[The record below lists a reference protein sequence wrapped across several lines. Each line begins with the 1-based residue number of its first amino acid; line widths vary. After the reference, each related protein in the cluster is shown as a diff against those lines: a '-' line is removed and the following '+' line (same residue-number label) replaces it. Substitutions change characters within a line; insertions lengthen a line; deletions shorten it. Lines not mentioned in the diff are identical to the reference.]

1 MPSPAATERTRLSN
15 QLVRRKSIT
24 SMIEDTQD
32 ASTGGLRRTFG
43 VFQLTMISVG
53 ATLGTGILVIL
64 GEAVPI
70 AGPAVWLAFILA
82 GITALLSA
90 VSYAEMA
97 GMVPVS
103 GSSYSYSYATLGE
116 GVAWV
121 CGWCLVLEYA
131 VSVAAVAVGAAD
143 YVNET
148 LRIFGLE
155 LPASLSAGPGI
166 AESPGGVINLSALI
180 VVLLATVLLMRGAKE
195 SGIVNTIIVFV
206 KLGILVFFAIVAF
219 TAFKAG
225 NFEPLLPMGAAG
237 VTAAASSVFFSY
249 IGFDAASTAGEEAK
263 NPKRD
268 LPRAIILSMVIV
280 TTMYVLVAVAAIGAR
295 QWQWFE
301 TAKAPLVQIV
311 HELTQSNLAVFIF
324 AASAVLAILS
334 VVITVLYGQSRILL
348 TMSRD
353 GMVPRVFG
361 IVSPRTGTPLVGTLV
376 TGVLVAI
383 TAALIPLGELANAT
397 SIGTLFAFCLVNI
410 AVIYLRVKRPDLP
423 RSFKVPFGPVI
434 PILGSLACAFLMV
447 NLGGT
452 TWIVFG
458 LWMVVG
464 ASSTSTY
471 APPTPASAPS
481 ATATTAP
488 AWTPEPR
495 SRSAQPPRRHKT
507 SPAPGTFSD
516 VGKPSSGW
524 SLSAAAGAGD
534 FVEGDGRSDSR
545 VEGLRGR
552 SDRDRDDLVALVGD
566 ETRDALALGADDDAQ
581 RVAAEGQLRQ
591 LDLTVHV
598 ESDDEDVL
606 FLELVDGARQVD
618 DLGDLDAGGRTGGGL
633 PRGGGHRSGTTF
645 GDDDPVP
652 AEGSRRA
659 HDGAEVPRV
668 RDAVEGNSS
677 GASARSAATSSR
689 SRGSA

>member
-1 MPSPAATERTRLSN
+1 MTARDNVPSPAATERTRLSN

-97 GMVPVS
+97 GIVPVS

-464 ASSTSTY
+464 FVVYLTY
-471 APPTPASAPS
+471 S
-481 ATATTAP
+481 
-488 AWTPEPR
+488 
-495 SRSAQPPRRHKT
+495 RRH
-507 SPAPGTFSD
+507 SR
-516 VGKPSSGW
+516 VGA
-524 SLSAAAGAGD
+524 L
-534 FVEGDGRSDSR
+534 SDSDYR
-545 VEGLRGR
+545 A
-552 SDRDRDDLVALVGD
+552 SM
-566 ETRDALALGADDDAQ
+566 DA
-581 RVAAEGQLRQ
+581 
-591 LDLTVHV
+591 
-598 ESDDEDVL
+598 
-606 FLELVDGARQVD
+606 
-618 DLGDLDAGGRTGGGL
+618 
-633 PRGGGHRSGTTF
+633 
-645 GDDDPVP
+645 
-652 AEGSRRA
+652 
-659 HDGAEVPRV
+659 
-668 RDAVEGNSS
+668 
-677 GASARSAATSSR
+677 
-689 SRGSA
+689 

>member
-1 MPSPAATERTRLSN
+1 M
-15 QLVRRKSIT
+15 V
-24 SMIEDTQD
+24 EDTQD

-70 AGPAVWLAFILA
+70 AGPGIWIAFILA

-131 VSVAAVAVGAAD
+131 VSVAAVAVGASD

-148 LRIFGLE
+148 LRIFGLS
-155 LPASLSAGPGI
+155 LPPSLTAGPGV

-180 VVLLATVLLMRGAKE
+180 VVLLATVLLMRGARE
-195 SGIVNTIIVFV
+195 SAIVNTIIVFV

-225 NFEPLLPMGAAG
+225 NFAPMLPMGAAG

-295 QWQWFE
+295 EWQWFE

-311 HELTQSNLAVFIF
+311 HELTQSNFAVFIF
-324 AASAVLAILS
+324 AVSAVLAIFS

-353 GMVPRVFG
+353 GMVPKVFG
-361 IVSPRTGTPLVGTLV
+361 VVSPRTGTPLVGTLV

-410 AVIYLRVKRPDLP
+410 AVIYLRIKRPDLP
-423 RSFKVPFGPVI
+423 RSFKVPFGPAI
-434 PILGSLACAFLMV
+434 PILGSLACAFLMI

-452 TWIVFG
+452 TWLVFG
-458 LWMVVG
+458 LWMLVGFGVYLTYSRRHSRVG
-464 ASSTSTY
+464 ALSTSDY
-471 APPTPASAPS
+471 RASM
-481 ATATTAP
+481 
-488 AWTPEPR
+488 
-495 SRSAQPPRRHKT
+495 
-507 SPAPGTFSD
+507 
-516 VGKPSSGW
+516 
-524 SLSAAAGAGD
+524 
-534 FVEGDGRSDSR
+534 
-545 VEGLRGR
+545 
-552 SDRDRDDLVALVGD
+552 
-566 ETRDALALGADDDAQ
+566 DA
-581 RVAAEGQLRQ
+581 
-591 LDLTVHV
+591 
-598 ESDDEDVL
+598 
-606 FLELVDGARQVD
+606 
-618 DLGDLDAGGRTGGGL
+618 
-633 PRGGGHRSGTTF
+633 
-645 GDDDPVP
+645 
-652 AEGSRRA
+652 
-659 HDGAEVPRV
+659 
-668 RDAVEGNSS
+668 
-677 GASARSAATSSR
+677 
-689 SRGSA
+689 